1 LSVKTMTRNDMNPE
15 ITVII
20 PVYRDWDRLGLCLEA
35 LERQT
40 LASDRFEIL
49 VANNEPEGRC
59 PLETLPANARVLHEP
74 TPGSYAAR
82 NAAVAQSRGKW
93 LAFTDSDCV
102 PDEAWLANGLALLER
117 YPEERITGPVS
128 IFREEGS
135 DYYAYLFDA
144 HTAFPQE
151 QSVRDGICVTAN
163 LLVSRKLFDRVGPF
177 EQTMSGGDWEW
188 NMRAHRMGVPIRY
201 DAGVAVAHP
210 ARRTLRDIFKKR
222 RRVAG
227 SIAQNRNRSLPI
239 YVLGRLRP
247 PRRLPFDRASLG
259 WRDWSALYFITWA
272 KGLVEAHEFSLVK
285 LKLKRPNRA

>member
-1 LSVKTMTRNDMNPE
+1 MKPDIS
-15 ITVII
+15 VII
-20 PVYRDWDRLGLCLEA
+20 PVYQDWDRLKLCLEA

-40 LASDRFEIL
+40 LPAERFEIL
-49 VANNEPEGRC
+49 VANNEPDERL
-59 PLETLPANARVLHEP
+59 PLDRLPANARVLHEP

-82 NAAVAQSRGKW
+82 NTAVGQSRGEW

-102 PDEAWLANGLALLER
+102 PDESWLANGLAMLEQT
-117 YPEERITGPVS
+117 PGERITGPIR

-135 DYYAYLFDA
+135 DYYAYLYDA

-151 QSVRDGICVTAN
+151 DYVRDGVTVTAN
-163 LLVSRKLFDRVGPF
+163 LFVARQVFDRVGPF

-188 NMRAHRMGVPIRY
+188 NMRAHLMGVPIRY
-201 DAGVAVAHP
+201 DAGVSIAHP
-210 ARRTLRDIFKKR
+210 ARRTLAEIFRKR

-227 SIAQNRNRSLPI
+227 SIAQNRKRSLPI
-239 YVLGRLRP
+239 FVLGRLKP
-247 PRRLPFDRASLG
+247 PRRLPFKRSSLG

-285 LKLKRPNRA
+285 LGLKRPNRA

>member
-1 LSVKTMTRNDMNPE
+1 MSQEAEMQPILS
-15 ITVII
+15 VII
-20 PVYRDWDRLGLCLEA
+20 PIYQDWDRLRLCLEA

-40 LASDRFEIL
+40 LPAERFEIL
-49 VANNEPEGRC
+49 IANNEPDGHC
-59 PLETLPANARVLHEP
+59 PLETLPANARHLHEP

-82 NAAVAQSRGKW
+82 NTAIAQSRGRW

-102 PDEAWLANGLALLER
+102 PAEAWLERGLALLEQH
-117 YPEERITGPVS
+117 PESRITGPVS

-135 DYYAYLFDA
+135 DYYAFLFDA

-151 QSVRDGICVTAN
+151 QYARDGVCVTAN
-163 LLVSRKLFDRVGPF
+163 LLVSREVFDRVGPF

-188 NMRAHRMGVPIRY
+188 NMRAHLMGVPIRY
-201 DAGVAVAHP
+201 DAKVAVAHP
-210 ARRTLRDIFKKR
+210 ARRTLGEIFKKR

-239 YVLGRLRP
+239 YVLGRIRP
-247 PRRLPFDRASLG
+247 PRRLPFKRSNLG
-259 WRDWSALYFITWA
+259 WRDWSALYLITWA